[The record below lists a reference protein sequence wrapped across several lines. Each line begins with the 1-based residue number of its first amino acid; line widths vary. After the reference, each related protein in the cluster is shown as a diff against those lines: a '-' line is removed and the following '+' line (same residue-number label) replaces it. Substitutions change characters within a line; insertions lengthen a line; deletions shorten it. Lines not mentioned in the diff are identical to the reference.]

1 MKIPEDKR
9 KALTL
14 ALFVMLIVG
23 VLYTVALLIK
33 DRTVQR
39 QLLIA
44 GFVIQVID
52 MVFVL
57 VYGMS
62 KKD

>member
-14 ALFVMLIVG
+14 ALFVMLIVV
-23 VLYTVALLIK
+23 VLYTVALLVK

-39 QLLIA
+39 LLLIA
-44 GFVIQVID
+44 GFVIQFID
-52 MVFVL
+52 VVAFIAYV
-57 VYGMS
+57 MS

>member
-57 VYGMS
+57 VYVMS